1 MEWYIARCID
11 CDVVIFS
18 LDSGL
23 CLPRIHQQGNMLRI
37 CVALCVLATCWAQ
50 DCQVSNIQVMQNFDR
65 SRYTGRWYAVA
76 KKDPV
81 GLFLLDNVV
90 AQFSVDGSGKMTAT
104 AQGRVIILNNWE
116 MCANMFGTFEDTPDP
131 AKFKMRYWGAA
142 AYLQSGNDDHW
153 VIDTDYDNYAIHY
166 SCREVDLDGTCLDG
180 YSFIFSRHPTGL
192 RPEDQKIVTDKK
204 KEICFLGKYRRV
216 SHTGFCESS

>member
-1 MEWYIARCID
+1 
-11 CDVVIFS
+11 
-18 LDSGL
+18 
-23 CLPRIHQQGNMLRI
+23 MLRI
-37 CVALCVLATCWAQ
+37 CVALCALATCWAQ

-90 AQFSVDGSGKMTAT
+90 AQFSVDESGKMTAT
-104 AQGRVIILNNWE
+104 AHGRVIILNNWE

-142 AYLQSGNDDHW
+142 SYLQTGNDDHW

-216 SHTGFCESS
+216 GHTGFCESS